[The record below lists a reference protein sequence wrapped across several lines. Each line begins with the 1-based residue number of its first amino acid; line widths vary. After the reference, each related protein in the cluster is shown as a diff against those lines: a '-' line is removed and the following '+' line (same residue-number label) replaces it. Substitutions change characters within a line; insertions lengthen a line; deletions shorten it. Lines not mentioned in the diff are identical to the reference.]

1 MQYLQRS
8 GQPMNVTNVV
18 TPGPSM
24 PIRKRLIAN
33 IGALFSVF
41 VVSMVNVSAKK

>member
-41 VVSMVNVSAKK
+41 VVSMF